1 MASDI
6 LTPLQQAVLTELFG
20 DLWLRDHFYLTGGTA
35 LAAFYLRHRR
45 SDDLDLF
52 THDDILE
59 GIDGLL
65 RSSQA
70 RTGWK
75 VDQIRKFPR
84 FLRYR
89 VNDDLQLDFVVDV
102 PFRVGS
108 PQSIENVMVDSLKN
122 IAVNKVCA
130 ILGRLDSKDYVDL
143 FFILREH
150 ELDILELLD
159 LASHK
164 DAGMDRFV
172 WASLV
177 GTAELA
183 ILPSMIR
190 PVSLVDLTQFYRA
203 LRDQILDAIRP
214 G

>member
-1 MASDI
+1 MASDV
-6 LTPLQQAVLTELFG
+6 LTPLQQSVLTELFG
-20 DLWLRDHFYLTGGTA
+20 DPWLHDHFYLTGGTA
-35 LAAFYLRHRR
+35 LAAYYLRHRR

-52 THDDILE
+52 THDDVLN

-65 RSSQA
+65 RSYLV
-70 RTGWK
+70 RTGWRVEQTGK
-75 VDQIRKFPR
+75 APR

-89 VNDDLQLDFVVDV
+89 LNDELQLDFVVDV

-108 PQSIENVMVDSLKN
+108 PQRIDAVMVDSLKN

-130 ILGRLDSKDYVDL
+130 ILGRLDPKDYVDL
-143 FFILREH
+143 FFILRDQ

-159 LASHK
+159 LAGHK
-164 DAGMDRFV
+164 DAGMDRFI

-177 GTAELA
+177 GTAELG

-190 PVSLVDLTQFYRA
+190 PVSLAELAQFYRA

-214 G
+214 K